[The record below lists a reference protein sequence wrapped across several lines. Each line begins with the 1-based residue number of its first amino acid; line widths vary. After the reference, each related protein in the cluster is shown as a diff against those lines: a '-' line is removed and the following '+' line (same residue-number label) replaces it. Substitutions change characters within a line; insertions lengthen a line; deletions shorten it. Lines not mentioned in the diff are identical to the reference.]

1 MRGDTEVKYADV
13 VSGGESMTMMV
24 TITGGTQ
31 ARIVAP
37 MMIFMNKNRSY
48 PIQGVPDT
56 ISGASY
62 RTGPKA
68 WNDKQVRCLYSAGHE
83 HRS

>member
-24 TITGGTQ
+24 TITGGVRS
-31 ARIVAP
+31 RIVAP
-37 MMIFMNKNRSY
+37 MMIFMNKNRNY

-68 WNDKQVRCLYSAGHE
+68 WNDKQVRCFISAGRE